1 MLQRSGVEFA
11 GFGTRVGRGRARK
24 VAHLVSRARDL
35 RRVFAETGA
44 PDVLVAASRSAA
56 VAAWRLGIPSF
67 IIGDYEYASMSIY
80 RLTGSTILH
89 PAAIDGAVFRRRG
102 LRADQVRAF
111 AGLKEDLTFA
121 DVDVDAVAPYDLG
134 DTPVDAVRVLFRPPS
149 ETSHYYRRKS
159 SAMARTALTH
169 LARAGAVVVL
179 APREPEQVA
188 YLQEHVWAHPPVVLD
203 GPAPFTALLKSVDAV
218 VCSGGT
224 MLREAAFLGVPAYSI
239 FKSRIGAVDRWLEEL
254 GRVTLL
260 RSPADF
266 ERLEIRRR
274 GPLSRLDSNPGLLE
288 ELTDIVLMGAAV
300 ARHARRHGMTARA
313 TRRRLASGAP

>member
-11 GFGTRVGRGRARK
+11 GFGARVGRGRVRK

-35 RRVFAETGA
+35 RRVFADTGA

-56 VAAWRLGIPSF
+56 VAARRLEIPSF

-89 PAAIDGAVFRRRG
+89 PAAIDGAVFRRHG
-102 LRADQVRAF
+102 LRTDQVRAF

-121 DVDVDAVAPYDLG
+121 DVDVDAVVPYDLG
-134 DTPVDAVRVLFRPPS
+134 DTPIDAVRVLFRPPS

-159 SAMARTALTH
+159 SAMARMALAH
-169 LARAGAVVVL
+169 LARAGALVVL

-203 GPAPFTALLKSVDAV
+203 RPAPFVALLKSVDAV

-239 FKSRIGAVDRWLEEL
+239 FKSRIGGVDRWLEEL

-260 RSPADF
+260 RSPADL

-274 GPLSRLDSNPGLLE
+274 GPLSRLDSNPRLLQ
-288 ELTDIVLMGAAV
+288 ELTDIVVMGAAV
-300 ARHARRHGMTARA
+300 TRHARRHGMTARA
-313 TRRRLASGAP
+313 TRRRLASGPS